1 MYTRTVQEWTE
12 KPLPQPRRGCMFWW
26 KIAICHFMFCALC
39 HYFAIEGR
47 NTKERGNYLSTAG
60 DDCMILG
67 AF

>member
-26 KIAICHFMFCALC
+26 KIAFAPS

-47 NTKERGNYLSTAG
+47 NTKERGNYLSTAV